1 MTSIELERRPRSP
14 LTSLTTA
21 SAWESP
27 SDGARRVLNV
37 LAAAVG
43 ILLTAP
49 LMLVIAVLI
58 KLTSRGSI
66 LYAQPR
72 VGVDRRNGRNG
83 EGEHGAARRRLD
95 TGGRPFTIYKFRTMT
110 AANGTGTAEVWAQPD
125 DPRVTPLGRVLRAY
139 RMDELPQLFNVLR
152 GDMNVVGPRPE
163 QPSLFKDLRIRISN
177 YPTRQRVLPGITGW
191 AQINHHYDRSVE
203 DVERKVSL
211 DLEYIT
217 RRSAKEDLRIMLR
230 TLPVVL
236 FKRGA
241 W

>member
-1 MTSIELERRPRSP
+1 MTSIELERRPRRP

-37 LAAAVG
+37 SAAAVG

-58 KLTSRGSI
+58 KLTSRGPI
-66 LYAQPR
+66 LYTQPR
-72 VGVDRRNGRNG
+72 VGVDRRNGRNR
-83 EGEHGAARRRLD
+83 EGEHGAARRGLD
-95 TGGRPFTIYKFRTMT
+95 MGGRPFAIYKFRTMT
-110 AANGTGTAEVWAQPD
+110 AANGTSTAEVWAQPD

-163 QPSLFKDLRIRISN
+163 QPSLFKDLRIRIGN
-177 YPTRQRVLPGITGW
+177 YQTRQRVLPGITGW